1 MNWPQFE
8 VRGGSTYDLLA
19 WEGPRPTGSS
29 HTPFFL
35 HPTQLACALFMWQP
49 LHLAILETK
58 WMFNVLGGF
67 RITKGP
73 SESLVKMQ
81 LCSL

>member
-1 MNWPQFE
+1 M
-8 VRGGSTYDLLA
+8 
-19 WEGPRPTGSS
+19 
-29 HTPFFL
+29 
-35 HPTQLACALFMWQP
+35 FMWQP
-49 LHLAILETK
+49 LHMATLETK